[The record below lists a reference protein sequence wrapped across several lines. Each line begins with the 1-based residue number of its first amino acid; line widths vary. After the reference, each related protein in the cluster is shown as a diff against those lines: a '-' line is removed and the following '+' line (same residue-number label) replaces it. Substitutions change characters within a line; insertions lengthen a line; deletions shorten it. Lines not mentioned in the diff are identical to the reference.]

1 MAALQ
6 DYRCVIAL
14 LDARHFGRAA
24 DRLGVTQPALT
35 ARLRRLEAELQVRL
49 FERGRAG
56 VEPTAAGLVFAEGAQ
71 RVLDAAEEAAEAAL
85 GVQQGYGQTLR
96 IGMTQ
101 IAAYQVVPRSLA
113 AFRAENPMARV
124 RLVEG
129 TTASLEAM
137 LEQRRIDAAFLHPP
151 LHAADLSE
159 KMLTTVALARF
170 NAGDDSAGDDSL
182 GDALIRYPRSEAP
195 VLMAALGRQQ
205 PADEGHGRGPAEADT
220 MLGAAVLSQAGYG
233 AFVAPVDF
241 PQASSL
247 GVNPARGKAR
257 QGDLETSL
265 AWRSLDRRPVIRS
278 LIHAVGLIEAG

>member
-1 MAALQ
+1 VAALQ

-24 DRLGVTQPALT
+24 ERLGVTQPALT

-49 FERGRAG
+49 FERGRSG

-101 IAAYQVVPRSLA
+101 IAAYQVVPKCLA
-113 AFRAENPMARV
+113 AFRSANPMARI

-129 TTASLEAM
+129 TTATLEAM

-159 KMLTTVALARF
+159 KILTKVVLGRF
-170 NAGDDSAGDDSL
+170 NAGDKSA

-195 VLMAALGRQQ
+195 VLMAALGRQE
-205 PADEGHGRGPAEADT
+205 AAEEEGGYCVAEADT
-220 MLGAAVLSQAGYG
+220 ALGVIVLSQAGYG
-233 AFVAPVDF
+233 DFVAPTDY
-241 PQASSL
+241 PHRALSADRRQKASAGH
-247 GVNPARGKAR
+247 GVM
-257 QGDLETSL
+257 ETSL

-278 LIHAVGLIEAG
+278 LINAVGPIEAA